1 VYRIYEPGCKHKLKG
16 LAAKAKIAKAET
28 CSEEINWRLH
38 MTNRYKYL
46 LPLALCGALA
56 LAACGT
62 AQKDWTSASTE
73 NTLSG
78 YQAFLDKHPKDEHA
92 QEAQTR
98 IVALQD
104 EAAWTTAQSGNSSPS
119 YEAYLQA
126 EPTGTHAQAARDEIT
141 GFDRAN
147 AWKTA
152 QSDGSVAALQAFLQK
167 YPQGSEADQAR
178 QKLAAIQSGYRA
190 ELGRYRNERAA
201 QRKRSELQSR
211 FSKMLVEIDVVAP
224 DSANKEFRVVSGLM
238 DRQDASSACTS
249 LKRDHQPCE
258 VVKADQG
265 QG

>member
-1 VYRIYEPGCKHKLKG
+1 M
-16 LAAKAKIAKAET
+16 
-28 CSEEINWRLH
+28 N
-38 MTNRYKYL
+38 NRYKHL
-46 LPLALCGALA
+46 LALPLCGALA

-62 AQKDWTSASTE
+62 AQNDWTNASNV
-73 NTLSG
+73 NTISS

-98 IVALQD
+98 IAALQD
-104 EAAWTTAQSGNSSPS
+104 DAAWRTAQSGNSSSS
-119 YEAYLQA
+119 YQAYLQA
-126 EPTGTHAQAARDEIT
+126 EPNGTHGAAARDAMS

-152 QSDGSVAALQAFLQK
+152 QSEGTAAALQAFLQK

-178 QKLAAIQSGYRA
+178 QKLAAIQSDYRA
-190 ELGRYRNERAA
+190 ELGHYRNERAA

-211 FSKMLVEIDVVAP
+211 FSKVLEEVDVLPP
-224 DSANKEFRVVSGLM
+224 DSANKEFRVMSGLM
-238 DRQDASSACTS
+238 DRQDASSACSS

>member
-1 VYRIYEPGCKHKLKG
+1 MTSYR
-16 LAAKAKIAKAET
+16 
-28 CSEEINWRLH
+28 
-38 MTNRYKYL
+38 YL

-56 LAACGT
+56 LAACGA
-62 AQKDWTSASTE
+62 AQKDWTNASTE
-73 NTLSG
+73 NTVSG

-98 IVALQD
+98 IAALQD
-104 EAAWTTAQSGNSSPS
+104 DAAWTTAQSGNSSAS
-119 YEAYLQA
+119 YQAYLQA
-126 EPTGTHAQAARDEIT
+126 QPNGIYAQAARDEIA

-152 QSDGSVAALQAFLQK
+152 QSDGSAAALRAFLQK

-178 QKLAAIQSGYRA
+178 QKLTAFQSGYRA
-190 ELGRYRNERAA
+190 EIGRFHNERAA

-211 FSKMLVEIDVVAP
+211 FSKTLPEIDVVAP
-224 DSANKEFRVVSGLM
+224 DSSNKQFRVMSGLM
-238 DRQDASSACTS
+238 DRQDATSACTS

-258 VVKADQG
+258 VVKAEQG

>member
-1 VYRIYEPGCKHKLKG
+1 M
-16 LAAKAKIAKAET
+16 
-28 CSEEINWRLH
+28 N
-38 MTNRYKYL
+38 NRYRFL
-46 LPLALCGALA
+46 LALPLCGALT

-62 AQKDWTSASTE
+62 AQKDWTNASTVD
-73 NTLSG
+73 TVSA

-92 QEAQTR
+92 QQAQTR
-98 IVALQD
+98 IAALQD
-104 EAAWTTAQSGNSSPS
+104 DVAWKTAQGGNSTDS
-119 YEAYLQA
+119 YQAYLQA
-126 EPTGTHAQAARDEIT
+126 EPNGTHAQAARDAMM
-141 GFDRAN
+141 GLDRAN

-152 QSDGSVAALQAFLQK
+152 QSAGSAAALQAFLQK

-178 QKLAAIQSGYRA
+178 QKLAAIRSNYRA
-190 ELGRYRNERAA
+190 ELGHYHNERAA

-211 FSKMLVEIDVVAP
+211 FSKVLVEVDVVPP
-224 DSANKEFRVVSGLM
+224 DSANKEFRVMSGLM

>member
-1 VYRIYEPGCKHKLKG
+1 M
-16 LAAKAKIAKAET
+16 
-28 CSEEINWRLH
+28 N
-38 MTNRYKYL
+38 NRYKFL
-46 LPLALCGALA
+46 LALPLCSALA

-62 AQKDWTSASTE
+62 AQKDWTNASTE
-73 NTLSG
+73 NTVSAYQTFLSR
-78 YQAFLDKHPKDEHA
+78 HPKDEHA

-98 IVALQD
+98 IGGLQD
-104 EAAWTTAQSGNSSPS
+104 DAAWKTAQDGNSTDS
-119 YEAYLQA
+119 YQAYLQA
-126 EPTGTHAQAARDEIT
+126 EPSGTHAQAARDAMT

-152 QSDGSVAALQAFLQK
+152 QSDGSAAALQAFLQK

-178 QKLAAIQSGYRA
+178 QKLTAIQSDYRA
-190 ELGRYRNERAA
+190 ELGGFHSERAA

-211 FSKMLVEIDVVAP
+211 FSKVLVEIDVVPP
-224 DSANKEFRVVSGLM
+224 DSANKEFRVMSGLM
-238 DRQDASSACTS
+238 DRQDAASACTS